1 MALRVMAGFEKT
13 DSYFLP
19 RGRAKPSDELCA
31 LIWPWLGGC
40 LQLVQESAGCHPT
53 AVHFL
58 QFLDL
63 LRSIILQD
71 AAVMFLSLRNE
82 EACEQRRLKHTVF
95 SLPVFH
101 SSLFAEFVDEMATVL
116 ENEVSNDP
124 NDAAVERALPGVG
137 RRFDEVVRM
146 LREMHGKFLAFVCFN
161 CFFLLY

>member
-1 MALRVMAGFEKT
+1 M
-13 DSYFLP
+13 
-19 RGRAKPSDELCA
+19 
-31 LIWPWLGGC
+31 IWPWLGGC
-40 LQLVQESAGCHPT
+40 LELVQESAGRHPT
-53 AVHFL
+53 ALHFL

-71 AAVMFLSLRNE
+71 AAAMFLLLRNE

-101 SSLFAEFVDEMATVL
+101 SSLFEEFVDEMATVL
-116 ENEVSNDP
+116 EKEATNDP

-146 LREMHGKFLAFVCFN
+146 LREMHGKFLLLFV
-161 CFFLLY
+161 